1 MERLQP
7 PLNDQGTE
15 ATTLSRQPEG
25 LYDPQFEHDACG
37 IAFVVNVDGE
47 QSHQIVV
54 DAITA
59 LKNLQHRGAFGSDPD
74 TGDGAGLLM
83 QIPDR
88 FFRKV
93 CADQSIDLPAA
104 GDYAAGMV
112 FFPQDASTVAQMR
125 AVVEETARSAGL
137 PVLGWR
143 EVDQHGE
150 SVGPTSRSVEPR
162 IDQVFLQRN
171 PKLGSTLE
179 FERALFIL
187 RRRVERA
194 IRESGSE
201 QSDEFYIASLSSK
214 TIVYKGM
221 LSAEQIDHYYPE
233 LTDPSVESALALVH
247 QRFSTN
253 TFPSWPLAHPYRYI
267 AHNGEINTLR
277 GNVNWMRAREALF
290 DSSIFTLPGLG
301 DGIDAIKPLIR
312 EGISDSG
319 ALDNALELL
328 LMSGRSLPEAVMML
342 VPEPWQNAPIDPLKR
357 DFYDYN
363 SSLMEPWD
371 GPAAVVFTDGSQ
383 IGAVL
388 DRNGLRPA
396 RYYETTDGRV
406 IFASEVGVLDVPP
419 EQIRKKGRLE
429 PGRMLLVDTE
439 RGGVISDDEIKRSVA
454 ERKPYGEWLRHQRLT
469 IDDLP
474 PCAEAPWLSG
484 QRSAVSYWVMR
495 SM

>member
-1 MERLQP
+1 MKRLHP
-7 PLNDQGTE
+7 SLNDQGDQ
-15 ATTLSRQPEG
+15 ATTLNRQPEG

-47 QSHQIVV
+47 KSHQIVA

-88 FFRKV
+88 FFQQV
-93 CADQSIDLPAA
+93 CAEQSIDLPPA

-112 FFPQDASTVAQMR
+112 FFPQDAGDVAQIR
-125 AVVEETARSAGL
+125 ALFEETALSAGL

-143 EVDQHGE
+143 HPEQRSD
-150 SVGPTSRSVEPR
+150 SVGPTSRLVEPR
-162 IDQVFLQRN
+162 IEQVFLQRPPDLQN
-171 PKLGSTLE
+171 QLQ
-179 FERALFIL
+179 FERALFVL
-187 RRRVERA
+187 RRRIERV
-194 IRESGSE
+194 ISTSGIPHSES
-201 QSDEFYIASLSSK
+201 FYIASLSSR

-233 LTDPSVESALALVH
+233 LADPRVESGLALVH

-253 TFPSWPLAHPYRYI
+253 TFPSWPLAHPYLNLPPN
-267 AHNGEINTLR
+267 AEINTLR

-290 DSSIFTLPGLG
+290 STDVFG
-301 DGIDAIKPLIR
+301 DGLEDIKPLIR

-328 LMSGRSLPEAVMML
+328 LMSGRSLPESVMML
-342 VPEPWQNAPIDPLKR
+342 VPEPWQNAPIDPVKR
-357 DFYDYN
+357 DFYDFS

-371 GPAAVVFTDGSQ
+371 GPAAVVFTDGTS

-396 RYYETTDGRV
+396 RFYIKQLFFFLLRSDVQCQLIVGAFYPLLFELQFSCQPSDLFRDQV
-406 IFASEVGVLDVPP
+406 RLFFAGLC
-419 EQIRKKGRLE
+419 
-429 PGRMLLVDTE
+429 
-439 RGGVISDDEIKRSVA
+439 
-454 ERKPYGEWLRHQRLT
+454 
-469 IDDLP
+469 LP
-474 PCAEAPWLSG
+474 LFRPL
-484 QRSAVSYWVMR
+484 
-495 SM
+495 